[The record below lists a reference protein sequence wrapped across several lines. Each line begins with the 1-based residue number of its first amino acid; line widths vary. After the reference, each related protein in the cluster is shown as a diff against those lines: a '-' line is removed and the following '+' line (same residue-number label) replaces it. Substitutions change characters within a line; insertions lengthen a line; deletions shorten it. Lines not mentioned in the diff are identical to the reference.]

1 LVFPRW
7 FEFLED
13 PQQVEGALE
22 AALAAGLGG
31 HGALQSPV
39 GGAEELDRQVHR
51 APPLDRPTL
60 AGERAEGYGRTFQST
75 FQSTYDLDNT
85 LRAQVLLGT
94 RMPAEQ

>member
-1 LVFPRW
+1 
-7 FEFLED
+7 
-13 PQQVEGALE
+13 
-22 AALAAGLGG
+22 
-31 HGALQSPV
+31 
-39 GGAEELDRQVHR
+39 VHR

-60 AGERAEGYGRTFQST
+60 AGERAGGYGRTFQST